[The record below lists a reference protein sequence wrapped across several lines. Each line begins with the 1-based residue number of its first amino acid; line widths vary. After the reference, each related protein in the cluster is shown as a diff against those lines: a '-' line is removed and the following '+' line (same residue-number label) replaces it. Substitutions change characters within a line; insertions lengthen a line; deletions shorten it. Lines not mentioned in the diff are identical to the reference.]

1 MFDFISKKF
10 SSIFSWVTGQSKLT
24 EKNVGEVI
32 DKIKDTLLEAD
43 VPYDVV
49 ENFIDQVSKEVIG
62 QKVLTSL
69 KPAEHLMKIVHD
81 KVVQFLSDENNF
93 SLSFFNPK
101 TVIMVMGL
109 QGSGKTTTV
118 AKLVS
123 YAIDLAKK
131 NGKKIKVGAG
141 SVDFYRPAAVDQ
153 LQIILKNTGGF
164 FYRSSLTD
172 PVAAAQD
179 IVNQAYQDSCDLVF
193 LDTAGRM
200 HIDNQMLD
208 ELKHIDANLKPKY
221 KLLVVDGMTG
231 QESLNIA
238 KNFNDTVGFDGTILT
253 KMDSDA
259 RGGLAFAF
267 RYVLNKPILFLA
279 TGEKAGD
286 IELFKPD
293 RMASRIIGMGDMMS
307 LVEKAQEKIKQN
319 DQEALYKSM
328 MEGKFT
334 LQDFANQIEMVNK
347 LGSLSKLAKYLPGMG
362 SFNLT
367 NDMIEKGEQE
377 MKRFK
382 SIIASMTPKERLQPK
397 ILDTSRKNR
406 IARGSGVTISD
417 VNSLLNK
424 FEQSQQF
431 VKLFRRMGR

>member
-1 MFDFISKKF
+1 MFDFLSKKF
-10 SSIFSWVTGQSKLT
+10 SSAFSWVTGQNKLT
-24 EKNVGEVI
+24 EKNIGQVI
-32 DKIKDTLLEAD
+32 DKIKEALLEAD

-69 KPAEHLMKIVHD
+69 KPAEQFMKVVHD
-81 KVVQFLSDENNF
+81 KVVQFLSDENKF
-93 SLSFFNPK
+93 SLAFDAPK
-101 TVIMVMGL
+101 TLIMVMGL
-109 QGSGKTTTV
+109 QGSGKTTTIS
-118 AKLVS
+118 KLVG
-123 YAIDLAKK
+123 YALEQAKQS
-131 NGKKIKVGAG
+131 GKKLKVGAG

-153 LQIILKNTGGF
+153 LQINLKNTGCS
-164 FYRSSLTD
+164 FYCSSLED
-172 PVAAAQD
+172 PVMAAQD

-200 HIDNQMLD
+200 HVDQQMLE
-208 ELKHIDANLKPKY
+208 ELKSVDTNLKPKY
-221 KLLVVDGMTG
+221 KLLIIDGMTG

-238 KNFNDTVGFDGTILT
+238 KNFNDSIGFDGAILT

-267 RYVLNKPILFLA
+267 RFVLQKPILFLA
-279 TGEKAGD
+279 TGEKVGD
-286 IELFKPD
+286 LELFKPD

-307 LVEKAQEKIKQN
+307 LVEKAQEKIKQH

-334 LQDFANQIEMVNK
+334 LQDFASQMEMVNK
-347 LGSLSKLAKYLPGMG
+347 LGSLSKLAKYLPGVG

-367 NDMIEKGEQE
+367 HDMIEKGEQE

-382 SIIASMTPKERLQPK
+382 AIISSMTPKERLHPK
-397 ILDTSRKNR
+397 ILDNARKNR
-406 IARGSGVTISD
+406 IARGSGVTIAD